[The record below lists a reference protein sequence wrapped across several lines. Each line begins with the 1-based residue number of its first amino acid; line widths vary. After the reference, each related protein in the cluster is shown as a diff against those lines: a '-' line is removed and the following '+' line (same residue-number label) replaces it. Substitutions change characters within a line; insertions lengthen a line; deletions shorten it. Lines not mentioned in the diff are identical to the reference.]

1 MRQSG
6 LLPKAPAPAHANQPT
21 HANQG
26 GSLMNRIAFSIVGAS
41 LLAVAGVATAGPAG
55 ATADDTVNSLK
66 SEGYNVQING
76 TPSANLSA
84 CTVTGVKKDAGGANP
99 TAYVDISCPT
109 GC

>member
-1 MRQSG
+1 
-6 LLPKAPAPAHANQPT
+6 
-21 HANQG
+21 
-26 GSLMNRIAFSIVGAS
+26 MNRIAFSIVGAS

-84 CTVTGVKKDAGGANP
+84 CTVTGVKKDAGAPTRPPTSTFLARPAADEAANRTGRYGA
-99 TAYVDISCPT
+99 TVCSAR
-109 GC
+109 

>member
-1 MRQSG
+1 
-6 LLPKAPAPAHANQPT
+6 
-21 HANQG
+21 
-26 GSLMNRIAFSIVGAS
+26 MNRIAFSIVGAS

-99 TAYVDISCPT
+99 TAYVDISCPP